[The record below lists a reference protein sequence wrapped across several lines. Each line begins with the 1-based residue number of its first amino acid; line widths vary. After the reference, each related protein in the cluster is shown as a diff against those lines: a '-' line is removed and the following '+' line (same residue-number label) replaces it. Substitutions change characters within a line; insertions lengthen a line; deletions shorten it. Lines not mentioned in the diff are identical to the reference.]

1 MLHSPALLAG
11 FVGLVLAMLA
21 LDLGVVHRRGIER
34 PPRVTAL
41 LSLAWIALALG
52 FAVTIHLSS
61 GHVRMLEFVT
71 GYLIE
76 YSLSIDN
83 LFVFLA
89 IFAYFRVP
97 TIHQH
102 RVLLWGILSAV
113 CLRLLFVL
121 AGAALLRSFHWS
133 EYVLGAFLLLTALR
147 MLRRGRE
154 PVDPER
160 SRLVRA
166 FRRFVPSVPGFCE
179 GRFLVCIGGRP
190 LATML
195 LLVLVLIE
203 ATDVVVAL
211 HSIPAIFAVTSDP
224 LIVFAANGFAVVGL
238 RSLHSVLSDFVQR
251 LPYLHLGLGGVL
263 LFVSAKLLLH
273 DVLHVPI
280 WASLALIFTILAL
293 ATGFSLVR
301 RPTDVSR

>member
-1 MLHSPALLAG
+1 VLHSPAVLAG

-34 PPRVTAL
+34 PLETAL

-52 FAVTIHLSS
+52 FVVTIHRSS
-61 GHVRMLEFVT
+61 GQVRMLEFVT

-121 AGAALLRSFHWS
+121 TGAAFLRSFHWS
-133 EYVLGAFLLLTALR
+133 GYVLGTFLLLTALR

-166 FRRFVPSVPGFCE
+166 FRRFVPGVPGFSE

-190 LATML
+190 LATTL

-203 ATDVVVAL
+203 ATDMVVAL

-224 LIVFAANGFAVVGL
+224 LIVLTANGFAVVGL
-238 RSLHSVLSDFVQR
+238 RSLHALLGEFVQR
-251 LPYLHLGLGGVL
+251 LPYLHVGLGCVL

-273 DVLHVPI
+273 GVPHVPI
-280 WASLALIFTILAL
+280 WASLSVILSILAL
-293 ATGFSLVR
+293 ATGISLSR
-301 RPTDVSR
+301 RPAYGSR